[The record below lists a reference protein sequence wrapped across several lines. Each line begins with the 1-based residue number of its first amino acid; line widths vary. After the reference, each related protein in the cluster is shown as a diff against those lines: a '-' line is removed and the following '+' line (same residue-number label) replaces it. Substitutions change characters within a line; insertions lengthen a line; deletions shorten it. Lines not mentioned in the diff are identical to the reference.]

1 MRHLD
6 FMLIPKGAVVRIE
19 HSTTDLSDHEALVG
33 EIVLPRI
40 DRPRN
45 LRVINRKVA
54 DKVTALA
61 LANADC
67 ASEFLF
73 NVDVCRRRNKSKL
86 DVVLNRRQVDRKLFL
101 ALARERKEET
111 RVILNKYWESLIEDN
126 ENMRYSIKCK
136 EALKFLSKVFKYNQF
151 EKRDGAIVSCVK
163 VNGEVIK
170 DDAVMNKLIMDHL
183 KKVQVNVKFPIYHEP
198 VPFPK
203 LPVLTEDEMKQVLEK
218 LWPGKLLHWIV

>member
-1 MRHLD
+1 MLTLTKKETGRTYLWLWLKNSAWRYVDLWRRREEMRLLD

-101 ALARERKEET
+101 ALAREREEEI
-111 RVILNKYWESLIEDN
+111 RV
-126 ENMRYSIKCK
+126 
-136 EALKFLSKVFKYNQF
+136 
-151 EKRDGAIVSCVK
+151 G
-163 VNGEVIK
+163 
-170 DDAVMNKLIMDHL
+170 
-183 KKVQVNVKFPIYHEP
+183 
-198 VPFPK
+198 
-203 LPVLTEDEMKQVLEK
+203 
-218 LWPGKLLHWIV
+218 